1 MVLSLSP
8 LNCSRP
14 TMALR
19 RLVGHYWASAGGA
32 NAVYPAL
39 PDGAVD
45 LVIEILPSSFQSWLY
60 GTTTVRTI
68 FPLDSQ
74 ARYIGI
80 RFRPGC
86 SRHFMRI
93 AARELTDRHEPAQD
107 VLRFPLAEF
116 AERSAE
122 GDWAVGL
129 DDLLSRYLARQPPRT
144 NAIDR
149 AVDLI
154 ESRRDTIRIREVAS
168 YVGKSQRQFERD
180 FLENVG
186 ISAKLFAS
194 IIRFRHAARLIRDGM
209 PIAAVAADTGYA
221 DQSHLSH
228 EFKRLAGVSPRRF
241 PREAV
246 DFLQDRV

>member
-1 MVLSLSP
+1 
-8 LNCSRP
+8 
-14 TMALR
+14 
-19 RLVGHYWASAGGA
+19 
-32 NAVYPAL
+32 
-39 PDGAVD
+39 
-45 LVIEILPSSFQSWLY
+45 
-60 GTTTVRTI
+60 
-68 FPLDSQ
+68 
-74 ARYIGI
+74 
-80 RFRPGC
+80 
-86 SRHFMRI
+86 
-93 AARELTDRHEPAQD
+93 
-107 VLRFPLAEF
+107 
-116 AERSAE
+116 
-122 GDWAVGL
+122 
-129 DDLLSRYLARQPPRT
+129 LARQPPRT